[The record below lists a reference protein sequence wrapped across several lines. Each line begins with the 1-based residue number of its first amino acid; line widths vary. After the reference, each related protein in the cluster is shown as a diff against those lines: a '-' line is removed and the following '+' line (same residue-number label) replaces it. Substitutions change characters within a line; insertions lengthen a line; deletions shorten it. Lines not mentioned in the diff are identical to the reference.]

1 GIDTEARKKK
11 GIRRSPKSNNPYI
24 TLLVKVNKIN
34 RPPVSV
40 STLSRLASSPANENK
55 IMVIV
60 GTVLD
65 DDRFHEVPK
74 MTVCALRFSEDARAK
89 ILAADGTLMTFDQL
103 ASKHPDGKNTVMLQ
117 GKRNA
122 REAVKHFGP
131 APGSRRSKT
140 TPRIHQKG
148 RKFER
153 ARGRRK
159 SRGYKI

>member
-1 GIDTEARKKK
+1 MGIDTEARKKK

-24 TLLVKVNKIN
+24 TLLVKLYRFLSRRTSSKFNKIILRRLYMSKIN

-74 MTVCALRFSEDARAK
+74 MTVYY
-89 ILAADGTLMTFDQL
+89 
-103 ASKHPDGKNTVMLQ
+103 N
-117 GKRNA
+117 
-122 REAVKHFGP
+122 
-131 APGSRRSKT
+131 
-140 TPRIHQKG
+140 
-148 RKFER
+148 
-153 ARGRRK
+153 
-159 SRGYKI
+159 